1 MCALFFLWQRLRK
14 DSFWRN
20 HASYTLATG
29 ILAALLLAL
38 PGVAY
43 YLFIAVVLLWIGTTG
58 AQLWGNTDG
67 GDKE

>member
-38 PGVAY
+38 PSGAY
-43 YLFIAVVLLWIGTTG
+43 YLFLAIVLLWIGTTG
-58 AQLWGNTDG
+58 AKLWRSTND